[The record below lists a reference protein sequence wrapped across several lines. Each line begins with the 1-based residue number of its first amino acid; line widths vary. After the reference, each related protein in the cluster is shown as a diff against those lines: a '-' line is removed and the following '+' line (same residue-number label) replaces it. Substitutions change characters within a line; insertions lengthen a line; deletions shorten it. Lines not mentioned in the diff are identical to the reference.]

1 MNSLETRAT
10 LSIAS
15 LFSLRMLG
23 LFMILPIF
31 TPLAQSLS
39 GATPFLIGVALGIYG
54 LTQACFQFPFGT
66 LSDRFP
72 RKTII
77 SIGFI
82 IFTLGSFLAAFSH
95 SIDGVIMGRA
105 LQGAGAV
112 GSTLTALL
120 TDLVRPEKRAKAMA
134 ILGMMI
140 GFSFFLSMIL
150 GPYLAQHFH
159 LQGIF
164 LLTALLGLLA
174 IVTLFTF
181 VPNAPQALRNKRYSL
196 KPLLKNYQILS
207 LDIGIFFLHFILTAT
222 FIVIPTWI
230 TNWHHYLLP
239 LMISIVLTFAFI
251 GLAEKTKKVFMLY
264 YVAIAML
271 ILAEILLW
279 KFHWGLTLFFLSFNL
294 LEANIPSLISRLAPP
309 EIKGGAIG
317 IYSTCQ
323 FLGIFC
329 GGLVGG
335 IITSYFPPQMVLLS
349 CAIVAFLWLGA
360 TLIIVQLRRSTWQEV

>member
-1 MNSLETRAT
+1 MNSQETRAT

-54 LTQACFQFPFGT
+54 LTQALFQFPFGT

-77 SIGFI
+77 FIGFI
-82 IFTLGSFLAAFSH
+82 IFSLGSLLAAFSH
-95 SIDGVIMGRA
+95 SIDGVIIGRA

-134 ILGMMI
+134 ILGMVI
-140 GFSFFLSMIL
+140 AFSFFLSMIL
-150 GPYLAQHFH
+150 GPYLVQYLH
-159 LQGIF
+159 LRGIF
-164 LLTALLGLLA
+164 LLTGILGLVA
-174 IVTLFTF
+174 IIMLFIF
-181 VPNAPQALRNKRYSL
+181 VPDAPKPISAKKYSL
-196 KPLLKNYQILS
+196 KPLLQNYQILS
-207 LDIGIFFLHFILTAT
+207 LDMGIFFLHFILTAT
-222 FIVIPTWI
+222 FMVVPTWI
-230 TNWHHYLLP
+230 MHWHSYLLP
-239 LMISIVLTFAFI
+239 LVIAIVLTFAFI

-264 YVAIAML
+264 YVAIGML

-294 LEANIPSLISRLAPP
+294 LEANIPSLISRLAPA

-329 GGLVGG
+329 GGLAGG
-335 IITSYFPPQMVLLS
+335 IITSYFPPEMVLLS